1 MAYEYLEI
9 NGVKVPLPL
18 SAFPVGAIYMS
29 INDTNPASFLGGTW
43 ERIKDRFLLSAGD
56 SYDAGSEGGS
66 ADAVVVSHEHGIATR
81 YYATTGGSDVTGAII
96 GQISQGDRYWE
107 DSISTEGESGIG
119 KNMPPYLAVYMWK
132 RIA

>member
-29 INDTNPASFLGGTW
+29 VNDTNPASFLGGTW

-66 ADAVVVSHEHGIATR
+66 ADAVIVEHNHAIATKN
-81 YYATTGGSDVTGAII
+81 YAAIGSSENGAAI
-96 GQISQGDRYWE
+96 GIVSDNTLWKN
-107 DSISTEGESGIG
+107 SIKSVGESGKG

>member
-43 ERIKDRFLLSAGD
+43 ERIKDRFLLSAGETY
-56 SYDAGSEGGS
+56 SAGSEGGS
-66 ADAVVVSHEHGIATR
+66 ADAVVVSHTHRIVAR
-81 YYATTGGSDVTGAII
+81 YYTTAGSDETGASI
-96 GQISQGDRYWE
+96 GKISQGDQYWE
-107 DSISTEGESGIG
+107 HNSISTEGESGKG

>member
-66 ADAVVVSHEHGIATR
+66 ADAVIVEHNHAIATKN
-81 YYATTGGSDVTGAII
+81 YAAIGSAENGAAI
-96 GQISQGDRYWE
+96 GIVSENTLWKN
-107 DSISTEGESGIG
+107 SIKSVGESGKG